1 MKDECRQRRYGDV
14 SMDKIL
20 MTLCYLIS
28 CFIVTCIVFQF
39 MDEGYHRTYQNR
51 FVYVWSG
58 IGDTIFITAICLR
71 SYRGF
76 RMT

>member
-1 MKDECRQRRYGDV
+1 
-14 SMDKIL
+14 MDKIL
-20 MTLCYLIS
+20 MALCYLIS

-39 MDEGYHRTYQNR
+39 MDERYHRTYQNR
-51 FVYVWSG
+51 LVYVWSG

-71 SYRGF
+71 AYRGF